1 MSAPVILTDAGFRSL
16 NPCLDTWFETSGSAP
31 FNSCCCSLPDDFGSP
46 RVQAGLACDY
56 VVPIA
61 LRPEARPW
69 AGSGWRAVKAQHKN
83 ATITLTHGNI
93 RRQAILEDIIED
105 D

>member
-1 MSAPVILTDAGFRSL
+1 
-16 NPCLDTWFETSGSAP
+16 
-31 FNSCCCSLPDDFGSP
+31 
-46 RVQAGLACDY
+46 
-56 VVPIA
+56 VPIA
-61 LRPEARPW
+61 LQPEARPW